1 MNILIITTRLPYPMV
16 SGAKIRAYH
25 LLRSLAENHK
35 VTLISFYGSTNE
47 EKHFDVY
54 QSLGVKLVPVLNP
67 GIDRQVGLGEL
78 CRSLV
83 SGLPLT
89 VSKYLHEG
97 MKNAIAD
104 NISSADIL
112 HCEHMHMASYLLNN
126 DKPKVLD
133 AHNVETQIAERYSRH
148 ETNVLKKL
156 ILSLNS
162 QAMRRYEKNVCRA
175 FDLVLSVSPQD
186 QQMLKEEFSARCVML
201 LENGVDVE
209 YFADGKTSPAAEP
222 KKLVFVGAMDWL
234 PNSDGITY
242 FIKDILPL
250 IRRHFPDIRLDIVGK
265 DPPEDVRQFSD
276 IDGIRVTG
284 TVDDVRPFVYDSH
297 VYVVPLRFGG
307 GSRLKIL
314 EAFSLGIPV
323 VSTSLG
329 CEGIECSYGKDLLVA
344 DDPADFAASVIRLL
358 KYPETCSNLTTNA
371 RKLAVNTYSWKVI
384 CQKLLSYYGELE
396 TRSKGLKNSDKT
408 P

>member
-126 DKPKVLD
+126 DKPKVL
-133 AHNVETQIAERYSRH
+133 VPIMWRH
-148 ETNVLKKL
+148 RL
-156 ILSLNS
+156 
-162 QAMRRYEKNVCRA
+162 R
-175 FDLVLSVSPQD
+175 
-186 QQMLKEEFSARCVML
+186 SAT
-201 LENGVDVE
+201 
-209 YFADGKTSPAAEP
+209 A
-222 KKLVFVGAMDWL
+222 
-234 PNSDGITY
+234 
-242 FIKDILPL
+242 
-250 IRRHFPDIRLDIVGK
+250 
-265 DPPEDVRQFSD
+265 
-276 IDGIRVTG
+276 G
-284 TVDDVRPFVYDSH
+284 TKR
-297 VYVVPLRFGG
+297 
-307 GSRLKIL
+307 
-314 EAFSLGIPV
+314 
-323 VSTSLG
+323 
-329 CEGIECSYGKDLLVA
+329 
-344 DDPADFAASVIRLL
+344 
-358 KYPETCSNLTTNA
+358 TC
-371 RKLAVNTYSWKVI
+371 
-384 CQKLLSYYGELE
+384 
-396 TRSKGLKNSDKT
+396 
-408 P
+408 